1 MTCCVQAEKRRR
13 LECWGFFLNKLPYTR
28 DVYDMHTFHKIK
40 IIIVLANNHY
50 NIKIPKITLLS
61 IYERLTLGILLL
73 CTVSV

>member
-13 LECWGFFLNKLPYTR
+13 LECWGFFNKLPYTR
-28 DVYDMHTFHKIK
+28 DVYDMHTFRKIK
-40 IIIVLANNHY
+40 IVIVLANNHY

-61 IYERLTLGILLL
+61 IYERLTPGILLL